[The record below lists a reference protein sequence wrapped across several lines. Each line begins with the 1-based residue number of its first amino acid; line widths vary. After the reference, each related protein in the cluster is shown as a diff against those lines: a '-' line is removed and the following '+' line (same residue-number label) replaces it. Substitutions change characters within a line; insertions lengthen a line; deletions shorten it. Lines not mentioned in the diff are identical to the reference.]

1 MGKENTEE
9 GEIVKEYLIVY
20 MDDDK
25 VKNYLVEA
33 INKKQAL
40 KEIQFHYEGIVI
52 NVIELGDVNE

>member
-1 MGKENTEE
+1 MGKENIEE

-40 KEIQFHYEGIVI
+40 KEMQFYYEGIVI
-52 NVIELGDVNE
+52 NIIELGDVNE

>member
-1 MGKENTEE
+1 M
-9 GEIVKEYLIVY
+9 KEYLIVY

-40 KEIQFHYEGIVI
+40 KEMQFYYEGIVI
-52 NVIELGDVNE
+52 NIIELGDVNE